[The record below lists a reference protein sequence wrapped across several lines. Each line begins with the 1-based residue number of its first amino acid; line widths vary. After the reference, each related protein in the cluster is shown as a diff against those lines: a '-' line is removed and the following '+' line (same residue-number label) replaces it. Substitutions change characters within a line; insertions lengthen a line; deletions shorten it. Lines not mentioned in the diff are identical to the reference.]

1 MQAGLRVTYY
11 IVANEGGLLFLRSTN
26 VYREVRLTR
35 WLLSDLVNATSIYNS
50 DDEQVHP
57 AYTQQ
62 LRKSI
67 APVLSHIFF
76 FLNLGP
82 LFSFF
87 LVCSV
92 LFFFLREEN
101 SRGSGGMCRASPI
114 RFSYFYTTT
123 TPFPIVEIVIRGQRR
138 GFTVYCATS
147 SSESPTRH
155 IRINCCFWG
164 RN

>member
-1 MQAGLRVTYY
+1 MMAFLCVLLFGRPVMQVGLRMTYY

-67 APVLSHIFF
+67 APVLSHFF
-76 FLNLGP
+76 FSKFRASFL
-82 LFSFF
+82 FF

-92 LFFFLREEN
+92 LFFLKRRE
-101 SRGSGGMCRASPI
+101 
-114 RFSYFYTTT
+114 
-123 TPFPIVEIVIRGQRR
+123 
-138 GFTVYCATS
+138 
-147 SSESPTRH
+147 
-155 IRINCCFWG
+155 
-164 RN
+164 

>member
-1 MQAGLRVTYY
+1 MMAFLCVVLLFGRPVMQVGLRVTYY

-82 LFSFF
+82 LFFFFGLFCSIFF
-87 LVCSV
+87 LKR
-92 LFFFLREEN
+92 RE
-101 SRGSGGMCRASPI
+101 
-114 RFSYFYTTT
+114 
-123 TPFPIVEIVIRGQRR
+123 
-138 GFTVYCATS
+138 
-147 SSESPTRH
+147 
-155 IRINCCFWG
+155 
-164 RN
+164 

>member
-1 MQAGLRVTYY
+1 MMAFLCVVLLFGRPVMQVGLRVTYY
-11 IVANEGGLLFLRSTN
+11 IVGNEGGLLFLRSTN

-76 FLNLGP
+76 FFLNLGP
-82 LFSFF
+82 L
-87 LVCSV
+87 
-92 LFFFLREEN
+92 LFFFGFVLFYFFLKRRE
-101 SRGSGGMCRASPI
+101 
-114 RFSYFYTTT
+114 
-123 TPFPIVEIVIRGQRR
+123 
-138 GFTVYCATS
+138 
-147 SSESPTRH
+147 
-155 IRINCCFWG
+155 
-164 RN
+164 